1 MIRNVVASAV
11 ISGSYAAAIVYC
23 LVLLAAGLTVLR
35 VLGLERA
42 RCASWSI
49 SGYLGTAFALGS
61 GVVGSLWLSLSVLHR
76 LLPAVV
82 LALCLSLVVAGV
94 SLLPPPSTE
103 NRHQGCSSGH
113 SITADTVWR

>member
-61 GVVGSLWLSLSVLHR
+61 GIVGSVWLSLAGLHW
-76 LLPAVV
+76 LFPALV
-82 LALCLSLVVAGV
+82 LALCLVFIVAGGFL
-94 SLLPPPSTE
+94 SPPPASAIPTT
-103 NRHQGCSSGH
+103 SPPPP
-113 SITADTVWR
+113 